1 MSKAW
6 NHKRE
11 LSFRFYFQFRGFEIH
26 KEFYAETIRGRLE
39 WAVLRRIFVSPV
51 LRRFFKVREVP
62 VSWGLIRYFVDA
74 NGDNSY
80 YTPLDA
86 NGDNS
91 YYTPLDEDRLFRL
104 RWIGFV
110 NVVTDH
116 KGNMR
121 HGAVNRGCTASE
133 VRDYWA
139 WHEYTDFPERALP
152 FKVWRAWRRKGA
164 RVSCANAVEASGLY
178 PKLECPF

>member
-1 MSKAW
+1 MSNEW
-6 NHKRE
+6 NYKRE
-11 LSFRFYFQFRGFEIH
+11 LTFKFYFQFRGFEFH
-26 KEFYAETIRGRLE
+26 KEVYAKTIRGYLE

-80 YTPLDA
+80 YTPLD
-86 NGDNS
+86 
-91 YYTPLDEDRLFRL
+91 EDRLFRL

-121 HGAVNRGCTASE
+121 HGAVNRGRTASE

-139 WHEYTDFPERALP
+139 WHEHTDFPERALP
-152 FKVWRAWRRKGA
+152 FKVWRAWRKKSS
-164 RVSCANAVEASGLY
+164 RVSCANAVEVSGLY
-178 PKLECPF
+178 PKLERPF

>member
-1 MSKAW
+1 MAKVW
-6 NHKRE
+6 NCKRE

-26 KEFYAETIRGRLE
+26 KEFYAETIRDCIE
-39 WAVLRRIFVSPV
+39 WAVLRRIFDSPV
-51 LRRFFKVREVP
+51 LRRFFKVRQVP
-62 VSWGLIRYFVDA
+62 VSWGLIRYFV
-74 NGDNSY
+74 
-80 YTPLDA
+80 DA

-110 NVVTDH
+110 NVVVDNN
-116 KGNMR
+116 GNMR
-121 HGAVNRGCTASE
+121 YGAVNRGRTACE

-139 WHEYTDFPERALP
+139 WREYTDFPERALP
-152 FKVWRAWRRKGA
+152 FEVWRAWRRKHS

-178 PKLECPF
+178 PKAEIPF

>member
-1 MSKAW
+1 MSKML
-6 NHKRE
+6 NYKRE
-11 LSFRFYFQFRGFEIH
+11 LSFRFYFQFRSFEFH
-26 KEFYAETIRGRLE
+26 KEFYTMTIKGSLE

-80 YTPLDA
+80 YTPLD
-86 NGDNS
+86 
-91 YYTPLDEDRLFRL
+91 EDRLFRL

-121 HGAVNRGCTASE
+121 HGVVNRGCTASE